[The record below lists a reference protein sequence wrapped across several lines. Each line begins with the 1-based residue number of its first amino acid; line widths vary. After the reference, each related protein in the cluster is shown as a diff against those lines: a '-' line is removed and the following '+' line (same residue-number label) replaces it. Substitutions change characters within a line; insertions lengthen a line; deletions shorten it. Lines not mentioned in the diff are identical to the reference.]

1 MSSTAGYDYTITRTL
16 DAPVDKVW
24 AAWTSADDYSTWAS
38 AEEVVMDVR
47 PGGTWSSV
55 MVIPGGTRVPLSG
68 GYTEVVENKRL
79 VMGMN
84 VPGRDEPVLMTVD
97 LAADGERTEISLSQT
112 LDTAEDRDQSEQG
125 SNFLLDSLTAHLA
138 AA

>member
-1 MSSTAGYDYTITRTL
+1 MSTAGFDYTITRTL
-16 DAPVDKVW
+16 NAPADKVW
-24 AAWTSADDYSTWAS
+24 AAWTIADNYGTWAN
-38 AEEVVMDVR
+38 AEEVVLDAR

-68 GYTEVVENKRL
+68 SYTEVMENKRL

-97 LAADGERTEISLSQT
+97 LAADGERTQISLFQT
-112 LDTAEDRDQSEQG
+112 FDTAEDRDQAEQG
-125 SNFLLDSLTAHLA
+125 SNFLLDGLTAYLA
-138 AA
+138 TA

>member
-1 MSSTAGYDYTITRTL
+1 MSTAGFDYTLTRTL

-24 AAWTSADDYSTWAS
+24 AAWTVADDYGTWAG
-38 AEEVVMDVR
+38 AEEVVLDAR

-68 GYTEVVENKRL
+68 GYTEVLENKRL

-84 VPGRDEPVLMTVD
+84 VPGRDEPVLMTID
-97 LAADGERTEISLSQT
+97 LTDDGERTQISLFQT
-112 LDTAEDRDQSEQG
+112 VDTAEERDQAEQG
-125 SNFLLDSLTAHLA
+125 SNFLLDSLTAYLA
-138 AA
+138 TA

>member
-1 MSSTAGYDYTITRTL
+1 MSIAGFDYTLTRTL

-24 AAWTSADDYSTWAS
+24 AAWTIADIYGTWAS
-38 AEEVVMDVR
+38 AEEVVMDAR

-68 GYTEVVENKRL
+68 GYTEVVKNKRL

-84 VPGRDEPVLMTVD
+84 VPGRDEPVLMTID
-97 LAADGERTEISLSQT
+97 LTVDGERTQISLSQT
-112 LDTAEDRDQSEQG
+112 CDTAEERDQAEQG
-125 SNFLLDSLTAHLA
+125 SNFLLDSLTAYLA
-138 AA
+138 TA